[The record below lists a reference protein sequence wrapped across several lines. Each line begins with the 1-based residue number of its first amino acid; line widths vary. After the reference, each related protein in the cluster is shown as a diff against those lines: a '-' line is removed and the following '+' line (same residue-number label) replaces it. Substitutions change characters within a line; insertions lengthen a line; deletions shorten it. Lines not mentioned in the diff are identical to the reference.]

1 MDQLEDEMEDISQE
15 QKFLTEIVRKYVN
28 SFLKSFKDKHNV
40 DVDRDLANGYITR
53 AIQYNY
59 ERNYFVI
66 APSNVKVRMSE
77 EILEK
82 KL

>member
-1 MDQLEDEMEDISQE
+1 MDRLEDEMEDISQE
-15 QKFLTEIVRKYVN
+15 QRFLTEIVRKYVN
-28 SFLKSFKDKHNV
+28 SFLKSLKDKHNLEL
-40 DVDRDLANGYITR
+40 DRDLANGYITR

-66 APSNVKVRMSE
+66 APNNVKVRMTE